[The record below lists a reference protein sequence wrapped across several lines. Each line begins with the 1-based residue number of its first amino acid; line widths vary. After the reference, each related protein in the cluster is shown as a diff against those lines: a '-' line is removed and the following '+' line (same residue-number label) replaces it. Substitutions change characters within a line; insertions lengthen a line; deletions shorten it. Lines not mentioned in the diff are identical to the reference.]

1 MGIPDREKY
10 RGVILPDGMTPQC
23 LDDLTRVFYE
33 FECEGLKSTEG
44 EIAFA
49 KDAAVIAF
57 TVVARHLRETE
68 PRR

>member
-1 MGIPDREKY
+1 M
-10 RGVILPDGMTPQC
+10 PDGMTPQC
-23 LDDLTRVFYE
+23 LDDLTRVFYK
-33 FECEGLKSTEG
+33 FECEGLKSAEV

-57 TVVARHLRETE
+57 KVVARHLREIE